1 MVDVQ
6 CACMVIT
13 MYLLTEWEGWTVK
26 YLTKGHKEWTKHI
39 EVSSP

>member
-13 MYLLTEWEGWTVK
+13 MYLLTEWDLLTEWEGWSVK
-26 YLTKGHKEWTKHI
+26 YLT
-39 EVSSP
+39 